1 VAPGDARTLLSMKVL
16 VVEDSTAVRRRLA
29 SRLREL
35 PGVELVAEATDGSGA
50 LWYARTLAPDVVLL
64 DLSLPGPSGIEVL
77 TRIKNGTNPPVVIVL
92 TNNANEPYR
101 VACLG
106 RGADYFFDK
115 SKQFDEMVDL
125 LSHLC
130 NPRKE
135 RS

>member
-1 VAPGDARTLLSMKVL
+1 MKVL

-29 SRLREL
+29 CRLKEIT
-35 PGVELVAEATDGSGA
+35 GVELVGEATDGSGA
-50 LWYARTLAPDVVLL
+50 LWYARTLGPEIVLL

-77 TRIKNGTNPPVVIVL
+77 SRLKGGPNPPVVIVL

-115 SKQFDEMVDL
+115 SKQLDEMIDL
-125 LSHLC
+125 VSDLV
-130 NPRKE
+130 NPRKA
-135 RS
+135 RY

>member
-1 VAPGDARTLLSMKVL
+1 MKVL
-16 VVEDSTAVRRRLA
+16 VVEDSTAIRHRLA
-29 SRLREL
+29 SRLKEL
-35 PGVELVAEATDGSGA
+35 EGVEVVAEATDGSGA
-50 LWYARTLAPDVVLL
+50 LWYSRTLTPDVVLL

-77 TRIKNGTNPPVVIVL
+77 SRLKSGPNPPVVIVL

-125 LSHLC
+125 VSDLS
-130 NPRKE
+130 NPR
-135 RS
+135 RARF

>member
-1 VAPGDARTLLSMKVL
+1 MKVL
-16 VVEDSTAVRRRLA
+16 VVDDSAAIRRRLA

-35 PGVELVAEATDGSGA
+35 AGVEFVAEATDGSGA
-50 LWYARTLAPDVVLL
+50 LWYARTLEPDVVLL

-77 TRIKNGTNPPVVIVL
+77 MRLKSGSNPPVVVVL

-101 VACLG
+101 IACLG

-115 SKQFDEMVDL
+115 SKQFDEMIDL
-125 LSHLC
+125 LSNLR
-130 NPRKE
+130 NRGKE

>member
-1 VAPGDARTLLSMKVL
+1 MKVL

-29 SRLREL
+29 SRLKEL
-35 PGVELVAEATDGSGA
+35 EGIELVGEATDGSGA
-50 LWYARTLAPDVVLL
+50 LWYARTLAPDIVLL

-77 TRIKNGTNPPVVIVL
+77 SRLKNASNPPVVIVL

-115 SKQFDEMVDL
+115 SKQFDEMIDL
-125 LSHLC
+125 LKDLSH
-130 NPRKE
+130 PR
-135 RS
+135 RVRQ

>member
-1 VAPGDARTLLSMKVL
+1 MKVL
-16 VVEDSTAVRRRLA
+16 VVDDSAAIRRRLA
-29 SRLREL
+29 STLREL
-35 PGVELVAEATDGSGA
+35 AGVEFVAEATDGSGA
-50 LWYARTLAPDVVLL
+50 LWYARTLNPDVVLL

-77 TRIKNGTNPPVVIVL
+77 MRLKSASSPPVVIVL

-101 VACLG
+101 AACLG

-125 LSHLC
+125 LGSLC